1 MFDYSE
7 LLLHE
12 FKEVLE
18 SLSPLKFI
26 ENNSVKLEILRTMRP
41 NYADKGRCIIKEG
54 ETTGGVVFLITGRAI
69 ITKSRLTR
77 KSYTGDTSSPH
88 TARRRGP
95 VADLTSGMIIISVI
109 LSSHVILFHLISY
122 YLIMSLVLSHYIHHC
137 KFYHLIFSN
146 LIFYHIVFC
155 HLIYYEK

>member
-1 MFDYSE
+1 
-7 LLLHE
+7 
-12 FKEVLE
+12 VLE

-26 ENNSVKLEILRTMRP
+26 DNNSVKLEILRSMRP

-77 KSYTGDTSSPH
+77 KAYTGDTSSPH
-88 TARRRGP
+88 TARRRG
-95 VADLTSGMIIISVI
+95 VADLTSGMVIVSVI
-109 LSSHVILFHLISY
+109 LSSHAISFHLISY
-122 YLIMSLVLSHYIHHC
+122 YLIMSLVLSHHIYHC
-137 KFYHLIFSN
+137 NFYHLFFSN

-155 HLIYYEK
+155 HLIYNEKWFARSLMTM